1 MASMLLNDEEQSG
14 PAQEPSD
21 TVHNLASILIF
32 DEEAD
37 SCNLLR
43 RVLEPEGYQVETY
56 SESSA
61 ALRQIASNPPD
72 IVIAH
77 IRHGSAEE
85 IDLIKRIERMDARVS
100 IITISDYFSES
111 ERSLSRENLLIKP
124 VEIQTIESKVRELL
138 STRTG
143 YRKQNGSRT
152 LNEH

>member
-1 MASMLLNDEEQSG
+1 MASMLLNHEEQSG

-21 TVHNLASILIF
+21 TVHNLAWIVIF

-43 RVLEPEGYQVETY
+43 RVLEPEGYRVDTY
-56 SESSA
+56 NEGTA
-61 ALRQIASNPPD
+61 ALLQIASNPPD

-77 IRHGSAEE
+77 IRHGSSEE
-85 IDLIKRIERMDARVS
+85 IDLVKRIERMDADIS

-111 ERSLSRENLLIKP
+111 ERSLSRDNLLIKP

-138 STRTG
+138 SKRTG
-143 YRKQNGSRT
+143 YREQNGSRT